1 MSLYCVTMGW
11 SDVPHL
17 SEKQKEEMLAS
28 LPPYQ
33 RDARSK
39 GIPQLGSGAIYPVPE
54 SDIVVPDFPLPKH
67 WPRGYSLDVGWN
79 RTSAGFHAY
88 DREND
93 VIYRYS
99 EHYRGQAEPSI
110 HAEAIK
116 SRGTWLKGVCD
127 PAARGRSQAD
137 GQQLLQTYID
147 LGLDLD
153 VAFNGVESGI
163 YEMWQRLSTGRY
175 KVFASCTNWISE
187 YRIYRRD
194 EKGRVV
200 KGNDHAQ
207 DDARYY
213 VMSGLDRLTLEPQPE
228 NQERKFVQ
236 HGFHSDGWMT

>member
-1 MSLYCVTMGW
+1 M
-11 SDVPHL
+11 
-17 SEKQKEEMLAS
+17 
-28 LPPYQ
+28 
-33 RDARSK
+33 
-39 GIPQLGSGAIYPVPE
+39 
-54 SDIVVPDFPLPKH
+54 
-67 WPRGYSLDVGWN
+67 DVGWN
-79 RTSAGFHAY
+79 RTSVGFHAW

-93 VIYRYS
+93 IVYRYS

-116 SRGTWLKGVCD
+116 ARGKWLAGVID

-137 GQQLLQTYID
+137 GQQLMQTYID

-175 KVFASCTNWISE
+175 KVFASCKNWISE

-200 KGNDHAQ
+200 KGQDHAV
-207 DDARYY
+207 DDSRYFIC
-213 VMSGLDRLTLEPQPE
+213 SGLDRCKVEPVDEKQNVRFRE
-228 NQERKFVQ
+228 
-236 HGFHSDGWMT
+236 HGSSSDGWMA